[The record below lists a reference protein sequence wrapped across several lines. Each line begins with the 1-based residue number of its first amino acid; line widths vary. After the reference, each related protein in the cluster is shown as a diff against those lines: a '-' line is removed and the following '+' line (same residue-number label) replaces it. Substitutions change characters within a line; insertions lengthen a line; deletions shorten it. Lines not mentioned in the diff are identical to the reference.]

1 MYFLWVLKWCALQ
14 KRHFMYL
21 IYKLQYWIPERDF
34 GLEKKKKESLPWL
47 FFFWFPD
54 SLSGNEMICLYPGF
68 SFPDFLTLFQ
78 FLIDCPPCDSKAKLR
93 TTLVNHLRA
102 YHYGEKHLRHF
113 RASSKRY
120 KIPSSRWSIHQDSW
134 QTNTK
139 ASFYLLRQSYYTSDP
154 KVFEKCFPIYN
165 VI

>member
-1 MYFLWVLKWCALQ
+1 MDSWK
-14 KRHFMYL
+14 
-21 IYKLQYWIPERDF
+21 F
-34 GLEKKKKESLPWL
+34 GRKKKRKLALAFL
-47 FFFWFPD
+47 FLISWFSFRKWND
-54 SLSGNEMICLYPGF
+54 LLIQAFL
-68 SFPDFLTLFQ
+68 FPDFLILFQ
-78 FLIDCPPCDSKAKLR
+78 FLIDCPPCDSKAELR
-93 TTLVNHLRA
+93 TTLVNHLRT